1 MSLRSSVAP
10 TPPPCCV
17 NTDLTDQSAV
27 PMQGPSPPVS
37 DVFFTCLFVS
47 ERSRVGM
54 EPHRLSRVRPH
65 SPRGGQ
71 DDLFGVRVQ
80 VQGIKGQPFV
90 VLNSSGQE
98 SHRDISVITHQ
109 AGYNPGLV
117 RRSVDERHPA
127 AESQRAAASPV
138 FHYQKHPEILRPYD
152 PESNNLSF
160 VIPPAACVS
169 LPPEKTQPAAAGN
182 NKPRIPL
189 PAEGHQS
196 DVAQSKTPFTGQHV
210 PATSPNAVDTDSF
223 LSVGQLI
230 SQFNSSQRRGR
241 GPRNRLDPEQCRR
254 SRSVDS
260 SRTSDSSSSSPASSR
275 ASSLKG
281 IRGETPSGV
290 YPPGSARARLLGG
303 EVSTV
308 PKRDEKQTS
317 APFKGH
323 GGKEALKTLKRAKTP
338 PVLASCCDQTDSDE
352 RDAQVT
358 ASTEGNRRNCNA
370 CVYWLRIFSPG
381 HS

>member
-1 MSLRSSVAP
+1 
-10 TPPPCCV
+10 
-17 NTDLTDQSAV
+17 
-27 PMQGPSPPVS
+27 
-37 DVFFTCLFVS
+37 
-47 ERSRVGM
+47 M
-54 EPHRLSRVRPH
+54 EPHRLSRAQPH

-71 DDLFGVRVQ
+71 DNLFGVRVQ

-90 VLNSSGQE
+90 VLNTSGQE

-117 RRSVDERHPA
+117 RRSGDERHPA
-127 AESQRAAASPV
+127 PESQPAAASPV

-160 VIPPAACVS
+160 VIPPAACTS

-196 DVAQSKTPFTGQHV
+196 DLAQSKTPFTGQHI
-210 PATSPNAVDTDSF
+210 PARSPNAVDTDSF

-241 GPRNRLDPEQCRR
+241 GGPRNRLDPEQCRR

-303 EVSTV
+303 EVSTA
-308 PKRDEKQTS
+308 PKREEKRPS
-317 APFKGH
+317 AVFKGH
-323 GGKEALKTLKRAKTP
+323 NGKEAMAPHALKTLQRAKTP
-338 PVLASCCDQTDSDE
+338 PVLASCCDQTDCDE

-358 ASTEGNRRNCNA
+358 APTEGNRRNCNA
-370 CVYWLRIFSPG
+370 RVYWLCILSPG

>member
-1 MSLRSSVAP
+1 
-10 TPPPCCV
+10 
-17 NTDLTDQSAV
+17 
-27 PMQGPSPPVS
+27 
-37 DVFFTCLFVS
+37 
-47 ERSRVGM
+47 M
-54 EPHRLSRVRPH
+54 EPHRVSRVRPH

-109 AGYNPGLV
+109 EGYNPGLV

-127 AESQRAAASPV
+127 PESQWAAASPV

-160 VIPPAACVS
+160 VIPPAACTS

-196 DVAQSKTPFTGQHV
+196 DLAQSKTPFTGQRV
-210 PATSPNAVDTDSF
+210 PARSPNAVDTDSF

-241 GPRNRLDPEQCRR
+241 GGPRNRLDPEQCRR

-281 IRGETPSGV
+281 NRGETPSGV

-303 EVSTV
+303 EVSTA
-308 PKRDEKQTS
+308 PKREEKQLS
-317 APFKGH
+317 
-323 GGKEALKTLKRAKTP
+323 GKEAMSPHALKTLQRAKTP
-338 PVLASCCDQTDSDE
+338 PVLASCCNQADFDE

-358 ASTEGNRRNCNA
+358 ASKEGNRRNCNA
-370 CVYWLRIFSPG
+370 CVYWLCILSPG

>member
-1 MSLRSSVAP
+1 
-10 TPPPCCV
+10 
-17 NTDLTDQSAV
+17 
-27 PMQGPSPPVS
+27 
-37 DVFFTCLFVS
+37 
-47 ERSRVGM
+47 M
-54 EPHRLSRVRPH
+54 EPHRLSRVQPR
-65 SPRGGQ
+65 SPGGGQ
-71 DDLFGVRVQ
+71 DNLFGVRVQ

-127 AESQRAAASPV
+127 SESQRAAASPV

-160 VIPPAACVS
+160 VIPPAACTS
-169 LPPEKTQPAAAGN
+169 LPLEKTQPAAAGN
-182 NKPRIPL
+182 SKPRIPL

-196 DVAQSKTPFTGQHV
+196 DLAETMTPFAGHV
-210 PATSPNAVDTDSF
+210 LARSPNAVDTDSF

-241 GPRNRLDPEQCRR
+241 GGPRNRLDPEQCRR

-281 IRGETPSGV
+281 IRGETPSGM

-303 EVSTV
+303 EVSTA
-308 PKRDEKQTS
+308 PKREEKQPS

-323 GGKEALKTLKRAKTP
+323 SGNEAMSPHALKTLQRAKTP
-338 PVLASCCDQTDSDE
+338 PVLASCCDRTDSDE

-358 ASTEGNRRNCNA
+358 ASTEGNRRNCDMRS
-370 CVYWLRIFSPG
+370 YWLCVILSPG